1 MMKKSLL
8 LATVT
13 TLLLTGCG
21 KDQDV
26 LVVGTNAAFP
36 PFEYMGGANGDEVKG
51 LDIDIAKAIAADAG
65 KTLKVENLKFDS
77 LIVALNSGKID
88 FIASGMTITDERQKS
103 VNFSTPY
110 YEATQVVIVNQDSQI
125 FNTPADLAGKKIAV
139 QLGSTG
145 DIMAKELKAEVVAFN
160 TGFEAFMELKN
171 HKVDLVL
178 FDSQPAATYLAKNPT
193 LKQLD
198 IDFSP
203 EFYGIAVSKNQP
215 ELLGQINA
223 TLSRLQNSGEYQQL
237 IEKYQK

>member
-1 MMKKSLL
+1 
-8 LATVT
+8 
-13 TLLLTGCG
+13 
-21 KDQDV
+21 
-26 LVVGTNAAFP
+26 
-36 PFEYMGGANGDEVKG
+36 
-51 LDIDIAKAIAADAG
+51 
-65 KTLKVENLKFDS
+65 
-77 LIVALNSGKID
+77 
-88 FIASGMTITDERQKS
+88 MTITDERQKS

-125 FNTPADLAGKKIAV
+125 FNTSADLAGKKIAV

-223 TLSRLQNSGEYQQL
+223 TLSRLQSSGEYQQL
-237 IEKYQK
+237 LEKYQK

>member
-1 MMKKSLL
+1 M
-8 LATVT
+8 
-13 TLLLTGCG
+13 
-21 KDQDV
+21 
-26 LVVGTNAAFP
+26 
-36 PFEYMGGANGDEVKG
+36 
-51 LDIDIAKAIAADAG
+51 
-65 KTLKVENLKFDS
+65 
-77 LIVALNSGKID
+77 ALNSGKID

-145 DIMAKELKAEVVAFN
+145 DIMAKELKAKVVAFN

-223 TLSRLQNSGEYQQL
+223 TLSRLQSSGEYQQL
-237 IEKYQK
+237 LEKYQK